1 MWIEVKK
8 MQRLCLVEDD
18 EIMRASLCQR
28 FKLEQIACDYF
39 DNARAALDSLAKRSY
54 AALISDIRLP
64 DLSGEELFSCLLES
78 DKAPPPTVF
87 ITGYGTID
95 QAVNLLKLGAS
106 DYLTKPFDLDELLIK
121 LRQIAPLLFETA
133 DDHGTELGVSR
144 QMRQVKALLDRL
156 AEHEVDILITGET
169 GVGKEYAARYLAT
182 KIDRGRQRPFVALN
196 CAALPEDLLETELFG
211 HEKGAFTG
219 ATRSRKGV
227 FEQAEGG
234 VLFLDEIGETSP
246 RMQAKLLRTIQERT
260 VQRIGS
266 EVTLPFNAHLV
277 YATNRNLKEMVSK
290 GEFREDLYFRVNVA
304 HVHIPPLRERT
315 EDITWLARQIVDRFT
330 RKRGERRLL
339 LPVTERYLAQQTWS
353 GNLRELA
360 NAVERACILS
370 AQEVI
375 GPNEFDVGDESTAS
389 VHEQMHL
396 KDAMERYERTLIL
409 ETLELHEWRI
419 AESAQSLGISRKCL
433 WEKMRR
439 YEIDVKK

>member
-1 MWIEVKK
+1 
-8 MQRLCLVEDD
+8 MQRLCLIEDD

-28 FKLEQIACDYF
+28 FKLEQIACDCF
-39 DNARAALDSLAKRSY
+39 DNAQEALDSLERRAY

-64 DLSGEELFSCLLES
+64 DLSGEELFGRLLQS
-78 DKAPPPTVF
+78 DKTPPPTVF

-121 LRQIAPLLFETA
+121 LRQIAPLLFETT
-133 DDHGTELGVSR
+133 DDNGAELGVSR

-182 KIDRGRQRPFVALN
+182 KTDQDRQRPFVALN

-260 VQRIGS
+260 VQRVGS
-266 EVTLPFNAHLV
+266 EVTIPFSARLV

-304 HVHIPPLRERT
+304 HVHIPPLRERK
-315 EDITWLARQIVDRFT
+315 EDVIWLAHQIVDRFT

-339 LPVTERYLAQQTWS
+339 LPLTERYLEQQTWS

-375 GPNEFDVGDESTAS
+375 GPNEFDVTHEQIPGI
-389 VHEQMHL
+389 HEQMHL
-396 KDAMERYERTLIL
+396 KDAIERYERTLIL

-419 AESAQSLGISRKCL
+419 SESAQSLGISRKCL

-439 YEIDVKK
+439 YEIEVNK